1 MKISRI
7 KLTNFRQHRNVDVDL
22 SSSSSDI
29 TVIKGTMGAGK
40 TNFLNAVTWA
50 IYGDAG
56 DSNVRELQLLS
67 HSTVE
72 ALRTNDYAKV
82 VVEIGLEIDSNTTAF
97 IVRSQDF
104 QKRSETEAVAFGAS
118 DLTVSVLR
126 SVDRGFEVEPNPE
139 RWIDRNLPRRF
150 RPYFLFD
157 GEKLERFFQDSDSPK
172 IRSAI
177 QEVAQIDVLDR
188 LQMGLAQASTDAFQ
202 RLSRLAGADGSK
214 LSDELGRISS
224 EAESET
230 EKIRKL
236 TDELSKASD
245 LEVELDTKLVSFG
258 ALEANIKQK
267 RKLDTAVQ
275 EQKSNL
281 EIQKVELEKRLRK
294 VAPSVF
300 MVKALKYLEAEVDD
314 AKRKQILP
322 PPVSIEYLNSLISR
336 GTCICGS
343 SLHEGTSG
351 QIHLEDV
358 ISKYNQ
364 VSDVGSVLYELSTPN
379 SNVISRL
386 TPEFDLVED
395 KTEDIRRIM
404 NRINIDEEDLRSLAI
419 QLEGVDDAEQ
429 VELARRRN
437 EARQK
442 VESTKNAIRTAEGR
456 KEMLQ
461 RQATDLRIQIQK
473 IENTNKESQK
483 ALQRAQFAQ
492 ELASQA
498 LALYQKMNDQVRR
511 SVAVSLDEQ
520 FKQLTW
526 KKGYFDQVSIDQ
538 NFKVSVTNN
547 RGFEVL
553 YDLSA
558 GERLCLAFAFSLTL
572 SKEAGLN
579 FPIIVDTPMGR
590 LAPEVQQNLAQVI
603 CDATLVAEGTDNHQ
617 IILLMTETE
626 YNPQVEKVLDQRN
639 PLVMEIH
646 FDEKLSETEVK

>member
-1 MKISRI
+1 
-7 KLTNFRQHRNVDVDL
+7 
-22 SSSSSDI
+22 
-29 TVIKGTMGAGK
+29 
-40 TNFLNAVTWA
+40 
-50 IYGDAG
+50 
-56 DSNVRELQLLS
+56 
-67 HSTVE
+67 
-72 ALRTNDYAKV
+72 
-82 VVEIGLEIDSNTTAF
+82 
-97 IVRSQDF
+97 
-104 QKRSETEAVAFGAS
+104 
-118 DLTVSVLR
+118 
-126 SVDRGFEVEPNPE
+126 
-139 RWIDRNLPRRF
+139 
-150 RPYFLFD
+150 
-157 GEKLERFFQDSDSPK
+157 
-172 IRSAI
+172 
-177 QEVAQIDVLDR
+177 
-188 LQMGLAQASTDAFQ
+188 MGLAQASTDAFQ

>member
-56 DSNVRELQLLS
+56 DANVRELQLLS
-67 HSTVE
+67 HSAIE
-72 ALRTNDYAKV
+72 ALHTNDYAKV
-82 VVEIGLEIDSNTTAF
+82 VVEVGLEIDSNTTAF

-104 QKRSETEAVAFGAS
+104 QKRTETEAVAFGAS
-118 DLTVSVLR
+118 ELTVSVLR

-188 LQMGLAQASTDAFQ
+188 LQIGLAQASTDAFQ
-202 RLSRLAGADGSK
+202 KLSRLAGADGSK

-275 EQKSNL
+275 EQKANL

-300 MVKALKYLEAEVDD
+300 MAKALQYLEAEVDD

-322 PPVSIEYLNSLISR
+322 PPVSIEYLDSLVSR

-351 QIHLEDV
+351 QIHLEEV
-358 ISKYNQ
+358 IAKYNQ
-364 VSDVGSVLYELSTPN
+364 VSEVGSVLYELSTPN

-404 NRINIDEEDLRSLAI
+404 NRISIDEEELRSLAI

-456 KEMLQ
+456 KDILQ

-483 ALQRAQFAQ
+483 ALKRAQFAQ
-492 ELASQA
+492 ELARQA
-498 LALYQKMNDQVRR
+498 HALYQKMNDQVRR
-511 SVAVSLDEQ
+511 SVADSLDEQ

-526 KKGYFDQVSIDQ
+526 KKDYFDQVSIDQ

-603 CDATLVAEGTDNHQ
+603 CDATLASEGTDNHQ

-626 YNPQVEKVLDQRN
+626 YNTQVEKVLDQRH
-639 PLVMEIH
+639 PLVLQIY

>member
-67 HSTVE
+67 HSTIE
-72 ALRTNDYAKV
+72 AMQTNDYAKV
-82 VVEIGLEIDSNTTAF
+82 VVEVGLEIDSNTTAF

-118 DLTVSVLR
+118 ELTVSVLR

-188 LQMGLAQASTDAFQ
+188 LQIGLAQASTDAFQ

-275 EQKSNL
+275 EQKANL
-281 EIQKVELEKRLRK
+281 ELQKVELEKRLRK

-300 MVKALKYLEAEVDD
+300 MAKALKYLEAEVDD

-322 PPVSIEYLNSLISR
+322 PPVSNEYLNSLLSR

-351 QIHLEDV
+351 QIHLEEV
-358 ISKYNQ
+358 IAKYNQ

-395 KTEDIRRIM
+395 KTEDILRIM
-404 NRINIDEEDLRSLAI
+404 NRISIDEEELRSLAI

-456 KEMLQ
+456 KDILQ

-483 ALQRAQFAQ
+483 ALKRAQFAQ
-492 ELASQA
+492 ELARQA
-498 LALYQKMNDQVRR
+498 FALYQKMNDQVRR
-511 SVAVSLDEQ
+511 SVADSLDEQ

-526 KKGYFDQVSIDQ
+526 KKDYFDQVSIDQ

-603 CDATLVAEGTDNHQ
+603 CDATLAAEGTDNHQ

-626 YNPQVEKVLDQRN
+626 YNTQVEKVLDQRH
-639 PLVMEIH
+639 PLVLQIY